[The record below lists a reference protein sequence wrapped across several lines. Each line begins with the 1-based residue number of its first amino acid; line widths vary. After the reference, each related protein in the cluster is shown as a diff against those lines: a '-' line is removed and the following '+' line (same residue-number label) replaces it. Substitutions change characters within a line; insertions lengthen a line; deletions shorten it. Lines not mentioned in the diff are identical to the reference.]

1 VSLVFLLIVF
11 VCVLRFLTLPWKTCS
26 YLFGVWILRSALL
39 RSTTLNPV
47 DHLKNLISKVKWFY
61 VVCF

>member
-11 VCVLRFLTLPWKTCS
+11 VCVRRSLTRPWKICS
-26 YLFGVWILRSALL
+26 YLFGVWILRSDLL

-47 DHLKNLISKVKWFY
+47 DHLEYLISKVI
-61 VVCF
+61 